1 VDDRGGKNVRDS
13 YTFEVGFDVNVPLL
27 RNRGRVAV
35 AGPEIAAGIDYEASE
50 LTLAH
55 SAAESAL
62 NTAFAF
68 WGLVAAQ
75 ERVAVLETSVSLQ
88 SQVVDITRRLIEAD
102 ELPAVESARGL
113 AGESNARTQLES
125 GRRDLISAKVNLLRA
140 MGLSVDGMQNVPGAE
155 GGFPPAPT
163 RADVERLLEVELVRQ
178 GIANRLDLEAARK
191 LTESGGILAASAR
204 INLKPRLNVL
214 GNVSAVGRGE
224 DSLSEATD
232 DFKGPSYRIGTS
244 FEKPFGNNQ
253 QKGRLVQVEARAR
266 QSEISAGDLE
276 RQVRLEVLRTAGSLL
291 DAIDALAL
299 AEEAGQA
306 FERTVNGEIQKLR
319 IGEATLLDAVLT
331 EQQRTQALLGVVSV
345 RQQVANL
352 LSQLRFE
359 TGTLVDR
366 EADENRITWESLT
379 TLPGSES
386 GS

>member
-1 VDDRGGKNVRDS
+1 
-13 YTFEVGFDVNVPLL
+13 
-27 RNRGRVAV
+27 
-35 AGPEIAAGIDYEASE
+35 
-50 LTLAH
+50 
-55 SAAESAL
+55 
-62 NTAFAF
+62 
-68 WGLVAAQ
+68 
-75 ERVAVLETSVSLQ
+75 
-88 SQVVDITRRLIEAD
+88 
-102 ELPAVESARGL
+102 
-113 AGESNARTQLES
+113 
-125 GRRDLISAKVNLLRA
+125 
-140 MGLSVDGMQNVPGAE
+140 MQNVPGAE